1 MRLIAL
7 LLLLFSAASAAL
19 LPSND
24 PFLPVEQA
32 FPFSSRQQGN
42 LLQLNW
48 ATADNYYLY
57 RDRLQIEPGPGVR
70 LGALVMPEG
79 ETYDD
84 AEFGLTLI
92 YRQPLGLQL
101 PLQEVPAGGTVTIT
115 YQGCAAAGL
124 CYPPVTEVVA
134 LQPLSASPS
143 AGAEATPAATSVSA
157 PPAANAADNPLTDF
171 SQLLGSNNRLWAL
184 LLFLGAG
191 LLLAFTPCVLPL
203 LPILSAVLAGGGQLN
218 WRRGLLLSAI
228 YVQGMALTYAA
239 LGLLVAYFGLQLQA
253 ALQHPLLLGAVV
265 VLFVLLAASMFGLF
279 TLQLPSSWQS
289 KLQHGSQQLHPGRYR
304 SALLLGILAG
314 LVATPCTTAPLT
326 GALIYVAQSGDLLL
340 GASALYL
347 LALGMGLP
355 LIAIGASGGKLLMR
369 GGGWM
374 NGVKRAFGYLLLAAA
389 LLFTDRLLAS
399 ELSRWLWLA
408 LGLAALVDL
417 WWPWGRRF
425 SPLLLAIKLLATL
438 LLAAI
443 VHYQW
448 QLHSQPVAAQQ
459 QPGHHFKTISLAQL
473 PAELAA
479 AQAQQRPV
487 LVDLYADWCVAC
499 REFEQQT
506 FPHPAVQAELARMV
520 ALRVDLTRIDG
531 DANQFLSQ
539 QQILG
544 LPTLLLYGSDGQ
556 EKRELRTTGFEAGPA
571 FATRL
576 QQLR

>member
-1 MRLIAL
+1 MRL
-7 LLLLFSAASAAL
+7 LLLLLSLLAPVALAS
-19 LPSND
+19 LPATGGLGGD
-24 PFLPVEQA
+24 DEFLPVEQA
-32 FPFSSRQQGN
+32 FPFNWRQQGDQ
-42 LLQLNW
+42 LQLEW
-48 ATADNYYLY
+48 AIADGYYLY
-57 RDRLQIEPGPGVR
+57 RDSISLTPGEGVSHTQPP
-70 LGALVMPEG
+70 LPAGHD
-79 ETYDD
+79 YDD
-84 AEFGLTLI
+84 PYFGATTIYTEPLAISVPLTAVADD
-92 YRQPLGLQL
+92 GQL
-101 PLQEVPAGGTVTIT
+101 TISW
-115 YQGCAAAGL
+115 QGCAKKGL
-124 CYPPVTEVVA
+124 CYPPVSETIPLKA
-134 LQPLSASPS
+134 LL
-143 AGAEATPAATSVSA
+143 ATPAAAPAA
-157 PPAANAADNPLTDF
+157 PPASASAEPGYQ
-171 SQLLGSNNRLWAL
+171 QLLADSGRGWAL

-218 WRRGLLLSAI
+218 WRRGLLLSTI

-253 ALQHPLLLGAVV
+253 ALQHPLLLAAVAL
-265 VLFVLLAASMFGLF
+265 LFVLLAASMFGFF

-340 GASALYL
+340 GATALYL

-389 LLFTDRLLAS
+389 LLIADRLLPG
-399 ELSRWLWLA
+399 LFSRWLWLA
-408 LGLAALVDL
+408 LAAVALVDL
-417 WWPWGRRF
+417 LWPLRRNWR
-425 SPLLLAIKLLATL
+425 PLALLLKLALAAALLAGL
-438 LLAAI
+438 
-443 VHYQW
+443 HWQW
-448 QLHSQPVAAQQ
+448 QLLSVNKQALSCAQRSDGQ
-459 QPGHHFKTISLAQL
+459 FCDISLAEL
-473 PAELAA
+473 PAALAA
-479 AQAQQRPV
+479 AADAGQPV

-531 DANQFLSQ
+531 DANQFLAQ

-556 EKRELRTTGFEAGPA
+556 ERRELRATGFEDGPA
-571 FATRL
+571 FAARL

>member
-1 MRLIAL
+1 MRLIPL
-7 LLLLFSAASAAL
+7 LLLLFSAVSQAL
-19 LPSND
+19 LPLPSND

-42 LLQLNW
+42 QLQLDW

-57 RDRLQIEPGPGVR
+57 RDRFSLEPSPGVR
-70 LGALVMPEG
+70 VGLLDKPAG

-84 AEFGLTLI
+84 AEFGLTVI
-92 YRQPLGLQL
+92 YRQPLSLQL
-101 PLQEVPAGGTVTIT
+101 QLLDVPAGGSIAIT

-124 CYPPVTEVVA
+124 CYPPVTEVIA
-134 LQPLSASPS
+134 LQPLSA
-143 AGAEATPAATSVSA
+143 G
-157 PPAANAADNPLTDF
+157 ANAAPAVAAIASNADTSQPETDF
-171 SQLLGSNNRLWAL
+171 SQLLDNGNRLWAL
-184 LLFLGAG
+184 LLFFGAG

-218 WRRGLLLSAI
+218 WRRGLLLSTI
-228 YVQGMALTYAA
+228 YVQGMALTYAI

-253 ALQHPLLLGAVV
+253 ALQHPLLLGAVAL
-265 VLFVLLAASMFGLF
+265 LFVLLAASMFGLF

-289 KLQHGSQQLHPGRYR
+289 KLQHSSQRLHPGRYR
-304 SALLLGILAG
+304 SALLLGVLAG

-326 GALIYVAQSGDLLL
+326 GALLYVAQSGDLLL
-340 GASALYL
+340 GATALYL

-369 GGGWM
+369 SGGWM

-399 ELSRWLWLA
+399 ELSSSLWLA
-408 LGLAALVDL
+408 LGVAALIDL
-417 WWPWGRRF
+417 WWPLGRRF
-425 SPLLLAIKLLATL
+425 TPLLLATKLLATL
-438 LLAAI
+438 LLAAV

-448 QLHSQPVAAQQ
+448 QLHDTPSHTAQA
-459 QPGHHFKTISLAQL
+459 HSFKTISLGQL

-479 AQAQQRPV
+479 AKAANKAV
-487 LVDLYADWCVAC
+487 VVDLYADWCVAC

-506 FPHPAVQAELARMV
+506 FPHPAVQTELARLV

-544 LPTLLLYGSDGQ
+544 LPTLLLYGSDGV
-556 EKRELRTTGFEAGPA
+556 ERRELRATGFEDGPA
-571 FATRL
+571 FAARL